1 MTGHLYVVG
10 TPIGN
15 LADLSQ
21 RARETLGSVD
31 LVAAEDTR
39 RTGRLLAHLGLKV
52 RMLSFFE
59 GNERQRIDELLDR
72 LREGERVA
80 LVSDAGMPA
89 VSDPGFRLL
98 RAAVDAGVEIS
109 VVPGPSAVTAALVVS
124 GLPTDRWVFEG
135 FLPRRPSERRE
146 RLRALAHDPRTVVLF
161 ESPLRVITLLRDVL
175 VELGDRRA
183 AVARELTKLHEE
195 VVRGRVSEV
204 IASLLDSEP
213 RGELVVVI
221 EGAEGGRAGPG
232 RDGGGGAASGRGRH
246 AQARGG
252 GGGRP
257 TRRRVGQRD
266 LRRPGRRRVRCLGG
280 GRISRRASATMA
292 RPWART
298 SSTSPRRSTT
308 RTTSRTSGTPTRS
321 VAADFVARYHRLRG
335 EEVLHLTGTDEHGL
349 KLQRAAEAAG
359 VDPQDWVDEMAPK
372 WKEVWAELDI
382 AYDDY
387 IRTTEPRHESGR
399 PAAR

>member
-195 VVRGRVSEV
+195 VVR
-204 IASLLDSEP
+204 AK
-213 RGELVVVI
+213 
-221 EGAEGGRAGPG
+221 
-232 RDGGGGAASGRGRH
+232 
-246 AQARGG
+246 
-252 GGGRP
+252 
-257 TRRRVGQRD
+257 QR
-266 LRRPGRRRVRCLGG
+266 LRR
-280 GRISRRASATMA
+280 
-292 RPWART
+292 
-298 SSTSPRRSTT
+298 
-308 RTTSRTSGTPTRS
+308 
-321 VAADFVARYHRLRG
+321 
-335 EEVLHLTGTDEHGL
+335 TGQL
-349 KLQRAAEAAG
+349 YFQSNR
-359 VDPQDWVDEMAPK
+359 
-372 WKEVWAELDI
+372 
-382 AYDDY
+382 
-387 IRTTEPRHESGR
+387 
-399 PAAR
+399 

>member
-15 LADLSQ
+15 LADLSE
-21 RARETLGSVD
+21 RARATLGSVD

-52 RMLSFFE
+52 RMLSLFE

-98 RAAVDAGVEIS
+98 RAAVEAGVEIS

-195 VVRGRVSEV
+195 VVRGRISEV
-204 IASLLDSEP
+204 LASLLDREP

-221 EGAEGGRAGPG
+221 EGAEAVAPDLDELVEEARGLVA
-232 RDGGGGAASGRGRH
+232 DGMRKREAAAAVAR
-246 AQARGG
+246 RGG
-252 GGGRP
+252 G
-257 TRRRVGQRD
+257 
-266 LRRPGRRRVRCLGG
+266 
-280 GRISRRASATMA
+280 SANEIYGA
-292 RPWART
+292 LVDP
-298 SSTSPRRSTT
+298 
-308 RTTSRTSGTPTRS
+308 
-321 VAADFVARYHRLRG
+321 
-335 EEVLHLTGTDEHGL
+335 
-349 KLQRAAEAAG
+349 EAAPEG
-359 VDPQDWVDEMAPK
+359 
-372 WKEVWAELDI
+372 
-382 AYDDY
+382 
-387 IRTTEPRHESGR
+387 G
-399 PAAR
+399 